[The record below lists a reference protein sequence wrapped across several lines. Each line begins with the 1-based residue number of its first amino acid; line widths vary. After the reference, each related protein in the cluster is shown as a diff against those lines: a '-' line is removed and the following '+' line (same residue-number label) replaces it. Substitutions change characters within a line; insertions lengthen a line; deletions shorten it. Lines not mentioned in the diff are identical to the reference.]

1 MEKQSDPRPT
11 PERWRHMPER
21 VRPEDLRATTPA
33 SPPPANQVISG
44 DEAIPL
50 PQG

>member
-1 MEKQSDPRPT
+1 MERKDERRDGA
-11 PERWRHMPER
+11 ERWRRMPER

-33 SPPPANQVISG
+33 GPPPANQVISG
-44 DEAIPL
+44 DDPVRE

>member
-1 MEKQSDPRPT
+1 MEQKNEPRAT
-11 PERWRHMPER
+11 NARWRQMPER

-44 DEAIPL
+44 DAPMTEPV
-50 PQG
+50 G

>member
-1 MEKQSDPRPT
+1 MEKKSEPRAAT
-11 PERWRHMPER
+11 ERWRQMPDR
-21 VRPEDLRATTPA
+21 VRPEDGHATTPA

-44 DEAIPL
+44 DAPILP

>member
-1 MEKQSDPRPT
+1 MKPKNEPRPAT
-11 PERWRHMPER
+11 ERWRRMPER
-21 VRPEDLRATTPA
+21 TRPEDLRATTPA

-44 DEAIPL
+44 DEATHV

>member
-1 MEKQSDPRPT
+1 MEKTSEPRAAI
-11 PERWRHMPER
+11 ERWRHLPEK
-21 VRPEDLRATTPA
+21 VRPEEQRATTPA

-44 DEAIPL
+44 DAPIQP